1 MLEGRRIS
9 YEDDG
14 APTDCP
20 PKAGETRT
28 RRRTLMMGIRETH
41 SKSEQQ
47 TQPDEKSPEKQQIDV
62 ETLRKRSRQEYL
74 MMREKKKLEQLIND
88 VEDQEYLFQGVDL
101 TSEQRLKRQIC
112 DLVGKKIDCS
122 KEYRIPESY
131 DGNRRKGFDAALQ
144 RYTDPDPDPAWEEHQ
159 FGKAIMK
166 HQKKNCDYE
175 FVFEHQIDS
184 VKTELID
191 SGDRIEEESPLPEL
205 ENEKKNLPIYAY
217 KEQLMKAVDDHQVL
231 VIVGETGSGKTI
243 QIPQFLDEAGY
254 TRRGM
259 IGCTQPRRVAAM
271 SVAARVAREKGVKL
285 GNEVGYSIRF
295 EDRTSQKTVL
305 KYMTDG
311 RLLHEFRQQLR
322 KEPILA
328 SYSVIMVDEA
338 HERTVNTDILFS
350 LLKDVTRA
358 RPDFKLIISSAT
370 LDAIKF
376 SDYFDSA
383 PIFTIPGRKFPVEI
397 LYTRA
402 PEPDY
407 LAAAVATALQIH
419 ATEEAGDGDILV
431 FLTGQEE
438 IEAAEVIV
446 SEKIRKVGTKMAE
459 LIICPI
465 YANLPS
471 EVQARVFDPTPKG
484 ARKLVLATNIAETS
498 LTIDGIKYVVDCGF
512 AKMKS
517 YSPRVGMESLVVEPI
532 TRASANQRAGRSGRT
547 GPGKCFRLYT
557 AYTFANEL
565 DENIV
570 PEIQRTNLGNVV
582 LTLKSLGVDDL
593 LHFDFMDP
601 PPAEALVKALELL
614 YALGALNKRG
624 EEHEAG

>member
-9 YEDDG
+9 YEEDG
-14 APTDCP
+14 DCPPPSP
-20 PKAGETRT
+20 PKAGETP
-28 RRRTLMMGIRETH
+28 RTLMMGISEGH

-47 TQPDEKSPEKQQIDV
+47 PQPDEKQQIHV
-62 ETLRKRSRQEYL
+62 EKLRKRSRQEYL
-74 MMREKKKLEQLIND
+74 KTREKKKLEQLIND
-88 VEDQEYLFQGVDL
+88 VQDQEYLFQGVDL
-101 TSEQRLKRQIC
+101 TSDQRLKRQIC
-112 DLVGKKIDCS
+112 DLDLVGKKIDCS

-144 RYTDPDPDPAWEEHQ
+144 RYTDSDSDPAWEEHQ

-166 HQKKNCDYE
+166 HQKKNFDYE
-175 FVFEHQIDS
+175 LVFEHQIDS

-191 SGDRIEEESPLPEL
+191 SGDGIEEESPLPEL
-205 ENEKKNLPIYAY
+205 ESERKSLPIYAY
-217 KEQLMKAVDDHQVL
+217 KEQLMKAVHDHQVL
-231 VIVGETGSGKTI
+231 VIVGETGSGKTT

-285 GNEVGYSIRF
+285 GHEVGYSIRF
-295 EDRTSQKTVL
+295 EDRTSKKTVL

-350 LLKDVTRA
+350 LLKDVARA
-358 RPDFKLIISSAT
+358 RPDFKLLISSAT

-446 SEKIRKVGTKMAE
+446 SENIKKMGSNMLWIVA
-459 LIICPI
+459 
-465 YANLPS
+465 LP
-471 EVQARVFDPTPKG
+471 R
-484 ARKLVLATNIAETS
+484 
-498 LTIDGIKYVVDCGF
+498 
-512 AKMKS
+512 
-517 YSPRVGMESLVVEPI
+517 
-532 TRASANQRAGRSGRT
+532 
-547 GPGKCFRLYT
+547 
-557 AYTFANEL
+557 
-565 DENIV
+565 
-570 PEIQRTNLGNVV
+570 
-582 LTLKSLGVDDL
+582 
-593 LHFDFMDP
+593 
-601 PPAEALVKALELL
+601 
-614 YALGALNKRG
+614 
-624 EEHEAG
+624 